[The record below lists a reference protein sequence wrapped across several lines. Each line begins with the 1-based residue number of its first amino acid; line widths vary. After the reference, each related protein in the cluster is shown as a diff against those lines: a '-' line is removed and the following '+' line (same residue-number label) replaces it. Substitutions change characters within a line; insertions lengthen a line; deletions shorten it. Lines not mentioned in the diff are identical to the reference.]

1 MRKGL
6 ILFLAVISFFLVA
19 GCGKKQEKAEKECES
34 ITGGSFDLI
43 FVTNNDETVPSMSVC
58 IACPPDTYEDL
69 PVLESEDKEFE
80 GWYYDADFTK
90 KVEVT
95 NSKDITP
102 VPNDPK
108 CVTDYNDITLY
119 AKWTENAE

>member
-1 MRKGL
+1 MKKSL
-6 ILFLAVISFFLVA
+6 VLFLTVISFFLVA
-19 GCGKKQEKAEKECES
+19 GCGDKEEKKEKECES
-34 ITGGSFDLI
+34 ITGGSYTLNFV
-43 FVTNNDETVPSMSVC
+43 VTNADLQIESMHVC
-58 IACPPDTYEDL
+58 IACPPDAYEDL
-69 PVLESEDKEFE
+69 PVID
-80 GWYYDADFTK
+80 GIDAWYYDKKLTK

-102 VPNDPK
+102 VPNDPE